1 MGRYHGRHGARH
13 AAPRV
18 RRRPRLPGGAWTSK
32 PAAVSMAIV
41 TATATTA
48 MAADSTLDPETVTL
62 TLSAKAVTQSA
73 ELAATR
79 SEDIARL
86 AGERAGPNASR

>member
-62 TLSAKAVTQSA
+62 TLSAD
-73 ELAATR
+73 EAALLVPVLR
-79 SEDIARL
+79 QIAQARL
-86 AGERAGPNASR
+86 VE